1 MNDVSRLHCGV
12 MDQYSHRYFC
22 SADQSSVKNS
32 TRTTQFPLQM
42 RFWPEFTQQVA
53 TKWLNN
59 LCILKFTHWWCNYLF
74 LCDCNNQSVNS
85 VFERVILCGL
95 QVQIDAVKRVFGE
108 PAVYWEPGVVP
119 GGCPLCFRCRCGGHR
134 GGGGGG
140 CGSRGG
146 SLPGSKSLLTQPP

>member
-53 TKWLNN
+53 TKWLIT
-59 LCILKFTHWWCNYLF
+59 C
-74 LCDCNNQSVNS
+74 
-85 VFERVILCGL
+85 VF
-95 QVQIDAVKRVFGE
+95 
-108 PAVYWEPGVVP
+108 W
-119 GGCPLCFRCRCGGHR
+119 
-134 GGGGGG
+134 
-140 CGSRGG
+140 
-146 SLPGSKSLLTQPP
+146 SLLTDDVIICFYVIAIINQSIVYSKG